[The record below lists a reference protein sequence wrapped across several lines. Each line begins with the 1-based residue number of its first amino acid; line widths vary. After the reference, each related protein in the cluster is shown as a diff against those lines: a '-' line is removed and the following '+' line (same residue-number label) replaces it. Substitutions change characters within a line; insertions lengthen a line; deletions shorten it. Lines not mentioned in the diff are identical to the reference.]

1 MLLLFKYKGI
11 KPMWLKITVIGIC
24 LSFWVAG
31 CTSPGKAAPVR
42 DVWNK
47 PMSTQRV
54 HVAQKGDTLY
64 SVAWRYGKDYRDLA
78 LINGL
83 HLPYAIATGQRI
95 HLIPSLM
102 PAPSPSNPAIIYSP
116 AKTQPKGIDTHAVA
130 QAIPSVELEPHVA
143 PPSAW
148 QWPSLGK
155 IIHHFAVN
163 NGGNKGIDIAGI
175 AREPVLATA
184 AGKVVYAGNG
194 LRGYG
199 NLLIVK
205 HNEEFLSAYAHN
217 SKLLV
222 KEGDLVKAGQ
232 VIAEMGDTEAQQV
245 MLHFEIRQAGK
256 PVDPMQYLSRR

>member
-1 MLLLFKYKGI
+1 
-11 KPMWLKITVIGIC
+11 MWLKMAVLGIC
-24 LSFWVAG
+24 LSAWLAS
-31 CTSPGKAAPVR
+31 CTSPGKIAPVQ
-42 DVWNK
+42 DLWNK
-47 PMSTQRV
+47 PMSTLRM

-78 LINGL
+78 YINDL
-83 HLPYAIATGQRI
+83 KPPYTIVAGQRLQLSPRKLVTETTTRLQPTI
-95 HLIPSLM
+95 SKNTQEVTQTTIPMLE
-102 PAPSPSNPAIIYSP
+102 
-116 AKTQPKGIDTHAVA
+116 Q
-130 QAIPSVELEPHVA
+130 EPHIA

-148 QWPSLGK
+148 QWPALGK
-155 IIHHFAVN
+155 IINRFAVN
-163 NGGNKGIDIAGI
+163 NGGNKGIEIAGI
-175 AREPVLATA
+175 AGNAIWATA

-222 KEGDLVKAGQ
+222 KEGELVKAGQ

-245 MLHFEIRQAGK
+245 MLHFEIRKAGK
-256 PVDPMQYLSRR
+256 PVDPLQYLPRR